1 MNRTIKT
8 HLGKAGFVSRIAHS
22 ALTNAA
28 SLFAGLAVLVLGACS
43 EAKFDYSPQKVY
55 FIFNNA
61 VHQDATLQ
69 SALNPMSPGVFCR
82 IYEDMDYKAKARY
95 FYFESNQGL
104 TSRKKA
110 IAEDTSRTRII
121 GVYNKTGIIV
131 GYGNLS
137 SPAPLYAYDSQCP
150 NCYAEKGTTS
160 FKLSIDS
167 KGIATCPTCKR
178 TYDLNNNGITADGD
192 KLMKY
197 RATCTGPLGLLMV
210 VNN

>member
-8 HLGKAGFVSRIAHS
+8 HLGKAGFVSRIVHS

-43 EAKFDYSPQKVY
+43 EAKFDYSSQKVR
-55 FIFNNA
+55 FRFNNA
-61 VHQDATLQ
+61 VYQDATLQ

-82 IYEDMDYKAKARY
+82 IYEGMEGLSRY

-110 IAEDTSRTRII
+110 TAEDTRRTCII

-137 SPAPLYAYDSQCP
+137 SPAVLYAYDSQCP
-150 NCYAEKGTTS
+150 NCYAETNMANYR
-160 FKLSIDS
+160 LSINS
-167 KGIATCPTCKR
+167 RGMAVCGNCKR
-178 TYDLNNNGITADGD
+178 EYDLNNNGLTANGR
-192 KLMKY
+192 KLIKY
-197 RATCTGPLGLLMV
+197 RATATGPLGILS

>member
-55 FIFNNA
+55 FIFDNA

-82 IYEDMDYKAKARY
+82 IYEGMDGGARY

-104 TSRKKA
+104 TSRKKPTA
-110 IAEDTSRTRII
+110 VDTDRTRII

-150 NCYAEKGTTS
+150 NCYAEKGTPS
-160 FKLSIDS
+160 FKLSLDS

-197 RATCTGPLGLLMV
+197 RATCTGPLGLLS

>member
-55 FIFNNA
+55 FIFDNA

-82 IYEDMDYKAKARY
+82 IYEDMEDGGARY

-104 TSRKKA
+104 TSRKIPTAVEKNCPC
-110 IAEDTSRTRII
+110 II

-150 NCYAEKGTTS
+150 NCYAEKGTPS
-160 FKLSIDS
+160 FKLSLDS

-197 RATCTGPLGLLMV
+197 RATCTGPLGLLSV

>member
-1 MNRTIKT
+1 MSRTIKT

-55 FIFNNA
+55 FIFDNA

-82 IYEDMDYKAKARY
+82 IYEGMDGGARY

-110 IAEDTSRTRII
+110 SAEDIRRTCII

-150 NCYAEKGTTS
+150 NCYAEKGTAS
-160 FKLSIDS
+160 FKLSLDS

-197 RATCTGPLGLLMV
+197 HASCTGPLGLLSV

>member
-8 HLGKAGFVSRIAHS
+8 HLGKAGFVSRIVHS

-55 FIFNNA
+55 FIFDNA
-61 VHQDATLQ
+61 VYQDATLQ

-82 IYEDMDYKAKARY
+82 IYEGMDY

-104 TSRKKA
+104 TSRK
-110 IAEDTSRTRII
+110 IASAVDKYRTCII

-150 NCYAEKGTTS
+150 NCYAEKGTPS
-160 FKLSIDS
+160 FKLSLDP

-178 TYDLNNNGITADGD
+178 TYDLNNNGITDNGD

-197 RATCTGPLGLLMV
+197 RATCTGPLGLLSV

>member
-28 SLFAGLAVLVLGACS
+28 SLFSGLAVLVLGACS

-55 FIFNNA
+55 FIFDNA
-61 VHQDATLQ
+61 VYQDATLQ

-82 IYEDMDYKAKARY
+82 IYEGMDGRSRY

-110 IAEDTSRTRII
+110 TAEDTRCTCII

-150 NCYAEKGTTS
+150 NCYAEKGTAS

-178 TYDLNNNGITADGD
+178 TYDLNNNGITANGD

-197 RATCTGPLGLLMV
+197 RASSTGPLGLLSV

>member
-82 IYEDMDYKAKARY
+82 IYEGMDY

-110 IAEDTSRTRII
+110 SAEDKYRTCII

-150 NCYAEKGTTS
+150 NCYAEKGTPS

-178 TYDLNNNGITADGD
+178 TYDLNNNGITDNGD

-197 RATCTGPLGLLMV
+197 RATCTGPLGLLSV

>member
-43 EAKFDYSPQKVY
+43 EAKFDYSSQKVR
-55 FIFNNA
+55 FSFNNA
-61 VHQDATLQ
+61 VYQDATLQ

-82 IYEDMDYKAKARY
+82 IYEGMEGISRY

-110 IAEDTSRTRII
+110 TAEDTRRTCII

-150 NCYAEKGTTS
+150 NCYAEKGTPS
-160 FKLSIDS
+160 FKLSLDP

-178 TYDLNNNGITADGD
+178 TYDLNNNGITANGD

-197 RATCTGPLGLLMV
+197 RASCTDPLGLLSV